1 MPAGLTD
8 RHALPQGAA
17 TSTCMT
23 FRNVIAVLFAGLLA
37 SCSAPQTRQLDSQSH
52 GLESQQQL
60 LAVPYFPQTPYQCGP
75 AALASALNYRGV
87 SVTPKQLID
96 QIFIPARQGSL
107 PLEMTAAVRGK
118 ALLPYP
124 VDHHI
129 KALLEEIEAGNP
141 MLVMQN
147 LGFDWWPQW
156 HYAIVIGFDLVEQD
170 FILHSGTQKN
180 YRIAFSTFERTW
192 SRADYWGLVIVKPGQ
207 IPASATEL
215 IYLRTVHDM
224 ELVSPELDPTP
235 MYLAAHHRWP
245 SSPLPLLSYA
255 NSDYRRGNID
265 RAMKSLQQ
273 LLRDHPTNSQAWN
286 NLAYVARDRQCYQ
299 LAVNAAQ
306 TAFKLAP
313 QNGTIAA
320 TLDEMTKLPSTADF
334 EQCGTLYPL
343 DPPGTDK

>member
-1 MPAGLTD
+1 MV
-8 RHALPQGAA
+8 
-17 TSTCMT
+17 
-23 FRNVIAVLFAGLLA
+23 FRNIIAVLLAGLLA

-52 GLESQQQL
+52 TLESRQQL

-87 SVTPKQLID
+87 PVAPEQLID
-96 QIFIPARQGSL
+96 QVFIPARKGSL
-107 PLEMTAAVRGK
+107 PLEMTAAARGE

-124 VDHHI
+124 VDQYI
-129 KALLEEIEAGNP
+129 RALLEEIEAGNP
-141 MLVMQN
+141 ILVMQN

-180 YRIAFSTFERTW
+180 YQIPFSTFERTW
-192 SRADYWGLVIVKPGQ
+192 SRADYWGLVVVKPGQ

-224 ELVSPELDPTP
+224 ELVNPELDPTP
-235 MYLAAHHRWP
+235 MYRAAHQRWP

-255 NSDYRRGNID
+255 NSDYRRGKID

-273 LLRDHPTNSQAWN
+273 LLRDHPKNSQAWN
-286 NLAYVARDRQCYQ
+286 NLAYAARDKQCYQ
-299 LAVNAAQ
+299 LALKAAR
-306 TAFKLAP
+306 TAFRLAP
-313 QNGTIAA
+313 KNSAIAA
-320 TLDEMTKLPSTADF
+320 TLGEMADLPSIVDSKHCATVS
-334 EQCGTLYPL
+334 P
-343 DPPGTDK
+343 

>member
-1 MPAGLTD
+1 MV
-8 RHALPQGAA
+8 
-17 TSTCMT
+17 
-23 FRNVIAVLFAGLLA
+23 FRNVIVVLLAGLLA

-87 SVTPKQLID
+87 PVAPVQLID
-96 QIFIPARQGSL
+96 QVFIPARNGSL
-107 PLEMTAAVRGK
+107 PLEMTAAVRSE

-124 VDHHI
+124 IDHHI
-129 KALLEEIEAGNP
+129 KALLEEIDAGNP
-141 MLVMQN
+141 VLILQN
-147 LGFDWWPQW
+147 LGFHWWPQW

-180 YRIAFSTFERTW
+180 YRIPFSTFERTW
-192 SRADYWGLVIVKPGQ
+192 SRADYWGLVVLQPGQ

-224 ELVSPELDPTP
+224 ELVNPELDPTP
-235 MYLAAHHRWP
+235 MYRAAHHRWP
-245 SSPLPLLSYA
+245 SSTLPLLSYA

-286 NLAYVARDRQCYQ
+286 NLAYVARDKQCYQ
-299 LAVNAAQ
+299 LAFKAAR
-306 TAFKLAP
+306 TASKLAP
-313 QNGTIAA
+313 QNSAITA
-320 TLDEMTKLPSTADF
+320 TLDEMTKLPSTLDS
-334 EQCGTLYPL
+334 EHCSKLYPL
-343 DPPGTDK
+343 DDPDADK

>member
-1 MPAGLTD
+1 
-8 RHALPQGAA
+8 
-17 TSTCMT
+17 MT
-23 FRNVIAVLFAGLLA
+23 FRNVIALLFAGLLA

-87 SVTPKQLID
+87 PVTPEQLID
-96 QIFIPARQGSL
+96 QVFIPARQGSL
-107 PLEMTAAVRGK
+107 PLEMTAAARQGSLPLEMTAVVRSE

-124 VDHHI
+124 VDHYI
-129 KALLEEIEAGNP
+129 RVLLEEIEAGNP
-141 MLVMQN
+141 ILVMQN

-180 YRIAFSTFERTW
+180 YRIPFSTFERTW

-207 IPASATEL
+207 IPASAREL
-215 IYLRTVHDM
+215 TYLRTVHDM
-224 ELVSPELDPTP
+224 GLLNPDLDPTP
-235 MYLAAHHRWP
+235 MYQAAHQRWP
-245 SSPLPLLSYA
+245 SSPLPLLSSA

-265 RAMKSLQQ
+265 RAMNFLQQ

-286 NLAYVARDRQCYQ
+286 NLAYVARDKQCYQ
-299 LAVNAAQ
+299 LAFKAAR
-306 TAFKLAP
+306 TASKLAP
-313 QNGTIAA
+313 QNSAIAA
-320 TLDEMTKLPSTADF
+320 TLDEMADLPSIVDSKHCVTVS
-334 EQCGTLYPL
+334 P
-343 DPPGTDK
+343 